1 MLSQPRSWVQSL
13 VRELRSRK
21 PHGMA
26 GGGGGWGLGK
36 GEESRVSIGINFSD
50 QLPILDLRRANVQ
63 LHSLALRIYSIEIA
77 PLCILSQ
84 NKAT

>member
-1 MLSQPRSWVQSL
+1 MGSILGQGTKIPQATWY
-13 VRELRSRK
+13 
-21 PHGMA
+21 
-26 GGGGGWGLGK
+26 GGGGLGK
-36 GEESRVSIGINFSD
+36 GEESTVSIGINFSD

-63 LHSLALRIYSIEIA
+63 LHSLALWVYSIEIA

>member
-1 MLSQPRSWVQSL
+1 MGSILGQGTKIPQATWY
-13 VRELRSRK
+13 
-21 PHGMA
+21 GW
-26 GGGGGWGLGK
+26 GGGGWGLGK